1 MVDGASFVLTYDH
14 GLVSGLAR
22 RGWRVTLFASR
33 TRYNGEFLEAL
44 QQEPNVELRI
54 FDISG
59 TVAPRWRGVLNCVR
73 LWAQVWRRRRAFDA
87 VNLQFSILWPLEWLM
102 AVALGRRFVFTLHN
116 ATPHGFEGTR
126 HRPTAALLARAH
138 RVICPSHATLAEVLQ
153 RYGPLPR
160 ATALPLGLMPVAPGD
175 APRPYVP
182 MPAPQALVFW
192 GNVMPYKGV
201 DLLLALAQD
210 PAWRARGLGLE
221 VHGAFAPELRPLRAR
236 LQAAGVTVVDRF
248 LSADEQRALFHRPVV
263 FVMPYTRATQSGAL
277 YTLLH
282 QGCRMLCTDTGDL
295 GDFCRR
301 HGLDHLLMS
310 ERSPAALMA
319 ALDRLLQTPDVDVFD
334 AAQRAA
340 AWDRTLADADQAYG
354 LRKSTPC

>member
-1 MVDGASFVLTYDH
+1 MVDGASFVLPYDH
-14 GLVSGLAR
+14 GLVSGLAQ

-33 TRYNGEFLEAL
+33 TRYNGEFLDAL
-44 QQEPNVELRI
+44 RAEPGTEVRV

-59 TVAPRWRGVLNCVR
+59 TVAPRWRGVWNYVR
-73 LWAQVWRRRRAFDA
+73 LWAEVWRRRREFDA

-102 AVALGRRFVFTLHN
+102 AWALDRRFVFTLHN
-116 ATPHGFEGTR
+116 ATPHGFEGVR
-126 HRPTAALLARAH
+126 HRPTAALLARVN
-138 RVICPSHATLAEVLQ
+138 RVICPSRATLAEVLQ

-160 ATALPLGLMPVAPGD
+160 ATALPLGLMPVAPGEV
-175 APRPYVP
+175 PRPYGP

-210 PAWRARGLGLE
+210 PAWRARGLPLE
-221 VHGAFAPELRPLRAR
+221 VHGAFAPDLRSLRDQ

-248 LSADEQRALFHRPVV
+248 LSADEQRALFARPVV
-263 FVMPYTRATQSGAL
+263 FVLPYTRATQSGAL

-301 HGLDHLLMS
+301 HGLAHLLMA
-310 ERSPAALMA
+310 ERSPAATMA
-319 ALDRLLQTPDVDVFD
+319 ALDRLLQTPDAGAFN
-334 AAQRAA
+334 AAQQAC
-340 AWDRTLADADQAYG
+340 AWVQTLAEADTAYG
-354 LRKSTPC
+354 LRKS